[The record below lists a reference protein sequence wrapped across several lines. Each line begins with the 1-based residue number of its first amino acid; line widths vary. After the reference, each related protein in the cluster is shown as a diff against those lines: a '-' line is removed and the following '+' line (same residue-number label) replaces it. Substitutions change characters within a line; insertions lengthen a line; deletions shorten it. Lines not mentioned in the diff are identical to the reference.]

1 MSERGPAPD
10 WRLRGQR
17 YRLEGEVCGH
27 CEAIIFPPRDFCP
40 RCGSDD
46 TSTKV
51 EYRPGVAQKKYPISK
66 DLTFVVMPV
75 GVRQS

>member
-1 MSERGPAPD
+1 MPVNPAESWRG
-10 WRLRGQR
+10 RISR
-17 YRLEGEVCGH
+17 YRLVAETCGN
-27 CEAIIFPPRDFCP
+27 CGMVIFPPRDICP